1 MKGFV
6 ALLSLGTALASISAQ
21 EPAPVPSFHWVDG
34 ATFRAMQGDPA
45 DSLYRVAHDLL
56 ARGEYGRSAQLFKD
70 IAQKY
75 PKSRYQDDLPYNE
88 AFARYRIGTTRE
100 LETAAH
106 VLEPRAKKLLG
117 VVAASSASSDGRGR
131 SRASE
136 GDIVGL
142 YIRVNQVLA
151 VRGNSD
157 AARIVGGV
165 VPPGAN
171 SCDGEDAHGFRRK
184 EVSPGSDLQRPGL
197 LCPARASSPGL

>member
-1 MKGFV
+1 MLRVSRLPAANEETIVKGFV

-117 VVAASSASSDGRGR
+117 VVAASSASSDGGVASGR
-131 SRASE
+131 
-136 GDIVGL
+136 
-142 YIRVNQVLA
+142 
-151 VRGNSD
+151 
-157 AARIVGGV
+157 
-165 VPPGAN
+165 
-171 SCDGEDAHGFRRK
+171 
-184 EVSPGSDLQRPGL
+184 
-197 LCPARASSPGL
+197 ARAISSVSTSASTKYWRSTETATPQKGSVESFHRVRTRATAKMRNSSAKPWAC